1 MKQTFVRQVAR
12 RTNRTNKVPKSAKP
26 PRGWGRKSLDLVM
39 RRPTAN
45 TKGVVVRTA
54 IMASTKAVSVR
65 AMGGC
70 VGGSPHSHPCH
81 CVQMRELYAFIMFVQ
96 VRTAEA

>member
-12 RTNRTNKVPKSAKP
+12 RTNGTNKVPKSAKP

-45 TKGVVVRTA
+45 TKGVVERTA

-70 VGGSPHSHPCH
+70 RRKPPLPPLSLCTDESTVCIHNVCASENS
-81 CVQMRELYAFIMFVQ
+81 
-96 VRTAEA
+96 